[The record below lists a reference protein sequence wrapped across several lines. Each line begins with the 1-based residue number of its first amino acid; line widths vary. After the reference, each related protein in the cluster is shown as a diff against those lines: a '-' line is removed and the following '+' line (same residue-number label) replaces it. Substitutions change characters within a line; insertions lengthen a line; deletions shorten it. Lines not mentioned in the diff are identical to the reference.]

1 MPDRT
6 EVLRSLYG
14 AYRLAFLDPSGMVH
28 FNLSVDG
35 FWRSFFA
42 AVLVAPG
49 FAILVA
55 QKLIGRP
62 DPLDLGWA
70 ALVQTLAYGLS
81 WAAFPLAALFLT
93 QLLGLSRNYVPLIV
107 ALNWAAVLQVGVFLA
122 AMVLGVVIPGVLNGL
137 ILLIIT
143 VGILFYQ
150 WFVTRTALQTTG
162 GIALLLVLV
171 ELVLNTA
178 INLSADRLM

>member
-1 MPDRT
+1 MPDRE
-6 EVLRSLYG
+6 EVYHSLYG
-14 AYRLAFLDPSGMVH
+14 AYRLAFLDQSGMMY

-49 FAILVA
+49 FAVLVIE
-55 QKLIGRP
+55 KLVTRP
-62 DPLDLGWA
+62 DPIDLGWA
-70 ALVQTLAYGLS
+70 TLIQMLAFGLS
-81 WAAFPLAALFLT
+81 WAAFPLVAVVLT

-107 ALNWAAVLQVGVFLA
+107 ALNWAAVLQVAVFLA
-122 AMVLGVVIPGVLNGL
+122 ALLLGFLIPGMLGGL
-137 ILLIIT
+137 LLVIIT
-143 VGILFYQ
+143 CGVLFYQ

-162 GIALLLVLV
+162 GVALLMVLV
-171 ELVLNTA
+171 DLVLNTA